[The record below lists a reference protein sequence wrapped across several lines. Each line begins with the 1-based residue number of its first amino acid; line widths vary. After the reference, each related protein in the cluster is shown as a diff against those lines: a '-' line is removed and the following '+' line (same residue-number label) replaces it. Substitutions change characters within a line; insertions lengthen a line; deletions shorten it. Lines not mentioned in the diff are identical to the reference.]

1 MLKVVII
8 GVAAIFLSLLAGS
21 VRREYG
27 FAIAVCAAVVI
38 SAYGLSKISLIIEQV
53 QAFED
58 AIGLEHEYIAI
69 LLKMV
74 GIAYLTQLAVSL
86 CGDAGQGA
94 IASQIGFAGKVSMLI
109 VSLPVISSL
118 VRTIGELLS

>member
-1 MLKVVII
+1 MLKVVLM
-8 GVAAIFLSLLAGS
+8 GVAAIFLSMLAGNI
-21 VRREYG
+21 RREYG
-27 FAIAVCAAVVI
+27 IAIALCAAAAL
-38 SAYGLSKISLIIEQV
+38 SAYGLSRISLIMEQI
-53 QAFED
+53 QAFEN
-58 AIGLEHEYIAI
+58 AIGLEHEYMAI
-69 LLKMV
+69 LFKMV

-118 VRTIGELLS
+118 VKTIGELLS

>member
-21 VRREYG
+21 ARREYG
-27 FAIAVCAAVVI
+27 FAIAVCAAVAI
-38 SAYGLSKISLIIEQV
+38 SAYGLSKISLIIDQV

>member
-1 MLKVVII
+1 MLKVVLI
-8 GVAAIFLSLLAGS
+8 GTAAIFLSLLAGN

-27 FAIAVCAAVVI
+27 LAVALCAAVAI
-38 SAYGLSKISLIIEQV
+38 SAYGLSKVSLIMEQI
-53 QAFED
+53 QAFEN

-94 IASQIGFAGKVSMLI
+94 VASQISFAGKVSMLI

>member
-1 MLKVVII
+1 M
-8 GVAAIFLSLLAGS
+8 
-21 VRREYG
+21 
-27 FAIAVCAAVVI
+27 
-38 SAYGLSKISLIIEQV
+38 IIEQV

>member
-1 MLKVVII
+1 MLKVVLI
-8 GVAAIFLSLLAGS
+8 GTAAIFLSLLAGN

-27 FAIAVCAAVVI
+27 LAVALCAAVAI
-38 SAYGLSKISLIIEQV
+38 SAYGLSKVSLIMEQIQV
-53 QAFED
+53 FEN

-94 IASQIGFAGKVSMLI
+94 VASQISFAGKVSMLI

>member
-1 MLKVVII
+1 MLKVVLI
-8 GVAAIFLSLLAGS
+8 GIAAIFLSLLVGNI
-21 VRREYG
+21 RREYG
-27 FAIAVCAAVVI
+27 FAIALCAAVAI
-38 SAYGLSKISLIIEQV
+38 SAYGLGKISLIMEQI
-53 QAFED
+53 QAFEN

-69 LLKMV
+69 LLKMA